1 VSEQAADAA
10 MDNVNS
16 VLTSR
21 EATVLS
27 KYGFKDLNNWSM
39 DDAADVISRIEGNG
53 WKVPDYID
61 PATYKPGSIDFNAM
75 SAAPDMKMPELPKVP
90 TAGRSRLWLNHKPR
104 VPGNHHCP
112 HISYMALL

>member
-1 VSEQAADAA
+1 
-10 MDNVNS
+10 MC
-16 VLTSR
+16 
-21 EATVLS
+21 

-90 TAGRSRLWLNHKPR
+90 TAGRSR
-104 VPGNHHCP
+104 
-112 HISYMALL
+112 